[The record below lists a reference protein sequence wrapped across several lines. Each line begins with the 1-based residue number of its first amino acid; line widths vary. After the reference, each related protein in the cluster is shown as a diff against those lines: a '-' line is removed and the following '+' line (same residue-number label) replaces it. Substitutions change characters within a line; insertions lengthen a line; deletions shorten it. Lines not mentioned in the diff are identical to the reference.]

1 MRIASIAE
9 LEQDFFVC
17 DLIECHKQVWKK
29 RKAWMG
35 YADEPRATDGLM
47 IVSSAVVAT
56 FRMKD
61 GRTVTASEGDIV
73 YAPKGSRYVV
83 TFENGGASPDL
94 YTVNF
99 CLRSRDGAELR
110 LSDALVILAKGASSE
125 CRCLAEELSLS
136 AISPRP
142 NRLRQH
148 ALLLDLLAAVSDLC
162 NHLPEIHP
170 LIREG
175 ARLLATEWN
184 RNEPIERYAKASRIS
199 IGAFYRYFKEWA
211 GVSPIEYRTEM
222 RISAARSFLLHSAL
236 SVSEIAEQIGYTD
249 PFYFSRV
256 FRKETGLSPQ
266 QFRMGSRSLQEDRS

>member
-9 LEQDFFVC
+9 LEQDLYIC

-29 RKAWMG
+29 KKAWLA
-35 YADEPRATDGLM
+35 YEDTPRAADGFM
-47 IVSSAVVAT
+47 IVCSKVVAT
-56 FRMKD
+56 FRLKD

-73 YAPKGSRYVV
+73 YAPKGSRYTV

-99 CLRSRDGAELR
+99 CLRSRDGEELR
-110 LSDALVILAKGASSE
+110 LSDAVTVFAKSASSE

-148 ALLLDLLAAVSDLC
+148 ALLLELIAAISDLDSR
-162 NHLPEIHP
+162 LPDIHP
-170 LIREG
+170 MIREG
-175 ARLLATEWN
+175 ARLLAAEWN
-184 RNEPIERYAKASRIS
+184 RNAPIERYAEVSRIS

-211 GVSPIEYRTEM
+211 GVSPIEYRTGM

-236 SVSEIAEQIGYTD
+236 SVSEIAEQVGYED

-266 QFRMGSRSLQEDRS
+266 QFRKGNRLP